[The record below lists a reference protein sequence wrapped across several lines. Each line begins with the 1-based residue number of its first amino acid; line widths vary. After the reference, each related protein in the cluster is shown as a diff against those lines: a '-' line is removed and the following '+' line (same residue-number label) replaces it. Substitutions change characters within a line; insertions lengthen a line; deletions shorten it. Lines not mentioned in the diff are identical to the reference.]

1 MAKKK
6 RQEKGYLCKIKISA
20 KKKREIEICANAKG
34 VSVNRFIKNAINQTL
49 SELNIQT
56 EENTDT
62 LRNQLDLFDID
73 TLS

>member
-1 MAKKK
+1 VAKKK

-73 TLS
+73 ALS